1 MKFAIVIISTLS
13 IRFFKEII
21 LINIIF
27 DISNNLQIFL
37 PYSRSPATF
46 LSPILKNS
54 NIYRCKISKPVKRF
68 EKIQSVI
75 FVDKKLEYCENR
87 WSRDA
92 RVGNFSNIAAQ
103 ISLHRYHE
111 QRERENFEKNGIFFR
126 KLFETLLII
135 VRDSTPFCNCR

>member
-27 DISNNLQIFL
+27 DISNNYSFL
-37 PYSRSPATF
+37 YRILDLRLLFSPQF
-46 LSPILKNS
+46 WRIQ
-54 NIYRCKISKPVKRF
+54 IYRCKISKPVKRF

-75 FVDKKLEYCENR
+75 FLDKKLEYCENR

-103 ISLHRYHE
+103 ISLHSITNNEKEKTSRKTEYS
-111 QRERENFEKNGIFFR
+111 FESYS
-126 KLFETLLII
+126 KL
-135 VRDSTPFCNCR
+135 C

>member
-27 DISNNLQIFL
+27 DINRIIFKFFYRIL
-37 PYSRSPATF
+37 DLRLLFSPQF
-46 LSPILKNS
+46 WRIQ
-54 NIYRCKISKPVKRF
+54 IYRCKISKPVKRF

-75 FVDKKLEYCENR
+75 FLDKKLEYCENR

>member
-13 IRFFKEII
+13 IRFLKEII

-27 DISNNLQIFL
+27 DISNNLQIFV
-37 PYSRSPATF
+37 PYSRSPAAF

-75 FVDKKLEYCENR
+75 FLDKKLEYCENR

-111 QRERENFEKNGIFFR
+111 KEKTSRKMEYSFESYS
-126 KLFETLLII
+126 KL
-135 VRDSTPFCNCR
+135 C